1 VAFRPAEKS
10 AVAFAAGPVL
20 ALVALKCALEFA
32 VAGRYGWHRDE
43 LYYAVAGLHLQGG
56 YVEFPPVTALLAAL
70 ARELFGWSLVGLRAI
85 TILASAGTVMVGA
98 LVARELGATRRA
110 QTLAAVMIG
119 FSPGML
125 GTNLL
130 FQPVALDQLATMV
143 VLWLAL
149 RLALGRGSWPL
160 LAVVVGI
167 GLETKYTI
175 AVVLVLLIATF
186 LVWRRDILRSWGFPL
201 AVAIAASLLVP
212 NLVWEAGHGWVSVHW
227 FLNPPPSGSD
237 ETRPQFVINLI
248 LLTLV
253 AFPVA
258 VAGVVSLVR
267 RRALR
272 PLGWTVVGTVA
283 TYFVLG
289 GKSYYALPVVL
300 FALAA
305 GAIPLDRWA
314 TRRRLLAAGAV
325 FVTTGLLILPLTL
338 PVLPLHTAVSLGV
351 IKARGDY
358 QSEVGWPAY
367 VRLVERR
374 AAGADVIVADNYG
387 EAGALELFGRGLPP
401 VASADVTMRYWRPQV
416 AGRHALVIGY
426 SRSAPGFCSGYR
438 IVARVSPADDS
449 DEGGQPI
456 ARCTLHGKLAEVWPR
471 IVATHD

>member
-1 VAFRPAEKS
+1 
-10 AVAFAAGPVL
+10 
-20 ALVALKCALEFA
+20 
-32 VAGRYGWHRDE
+32 
-43 LYYAVAGLHLQGG
+43 
-56 YVEFPPVTALLAAL
+56 
-70 ARELFGWSLVGLRAI
+70 
-85 TILASAGTVMVGA
+85 
-98 LVARELGATRRA
+98 
-110 QTLAAVMIG
+110 
-119 FSPGML
+119 
-125 GTNLL
+125 
-130 FQPVALDQLATMV
+130 
-143 VLWLAL
+143 
-149 RLALGRGSWPL
+149 
-160 LAVVVGI
+160 
-167 GLETKYTI
+167 
-175 AVVLVLLIATF
+175 
-186 LVWRRDILRSWGFPL
+186 
-201 AVAIAASLLVP
+201 
-212 NLVWEAGHGWVSVHW
+212 
-227 FLNPPPSGSD
+227 
-237 ETRPQFVINLI
+237 
-248 LLTLV
+248 
-253 AFPVA
+253 
-258 VAGVVSLVR
+258 VSLVR
-267 RRALR
+267 DRALR
-272 PLGWTVVGTVA
+272 PLGWTVVGTVVA
-283 TYFVLG
+283 YFVLG

-426 SRSAPGFCSGYR
+426 SRSAAGFCSGYR

-456 ARCTLHGKLAEVWPR
+456 ARCTLHGTLADVWPR
-471 IVATHD
+471 IVATHDQTAAN